1 MTTSPDTIV
10 PRALR
15 QAMDE
20 LRIDELRI
28 ESVGGALHLHGV
40 APCYR
45 AKRQAEE
52 RAELLMPGVSIRNHL
67 RVAERAYIDDTAI
80 ERDVRR
86 RVAGLAIADLAQ
98 LSIKVRDSVVS
109 LCGPVPSAERRQQL
123 LEAVSAVACV
133 RNIEDHLILP
143 GVQPADTEVA
153 RALSEYVWRAMN
165 LPPGAVNVSWRA
177 GLATLTGSVR
187 TETQRQAIEDLVL
200 WHEHV
205 TDVANRIRVVPK
217 LSAPT
222 PTPRVPREEPAP

>member
-1 MTTSPDTIV
+1 VTTSPDTTA
-10 PRALR
+10 PPALRRALS
-15 QAMDE
+15 M

-28 ESVGGALHLHGV
+28 EFVSGVLHLHGI

-52 RAELLMPGVSIRNHL
+52 RAAMLMPGVSVRNHL
-67 RVAERAYIDDTAI
+67 RVAERAYIDDAAI
-80 ERDVRR
+80 ERDVIR
-86 RVAGLAIADLAQ
+86 RVAGLAIADLAP
-98 LSIKVRDSVVS
+98 LDIKVRDSVVS
-109 LCGPVPSAERRQQL
+109 LRGPVVSEQRRRQL
-123 LEAVSAVACV
+123 LDAVASVACV
-133 RNIEDHLILP
+133 RNIEDHLMLL
-143 GVQPADTEVA
+143 GAEPADTDVA

-205 TDVANRIRVVPK
+205 TDVANRIRVVPRP
-217 LSAPT
+217 AEPT
-222 PTPRVPREEPAP
+222 PAPRIRHEEPAP